1 LAALSQIDHFIKKD
15 YSIITLPHVV
25 AVTTTFGIRNRMSLT
40 ETPLPQVPETPSL
53 TALSIIPL
61 GGIGEIGLNMTVLE
75 YGSDLMVIDAG
86 LMFPDSEMLGVDIVI
101 PDFSYL
107 IANKDRIRGIV
118 LTHGHEDHIGALP
131 FLLKELKLPVYG
143 TKLTLGFVKEKLREH
158 GLEGEVELI
167 IVKPRDVVE
176 LGCFLVE
183 FIRVTHSIVD
193 GCGLGITTP
202 AGSVVHTGDF
212 KIDPTPVDGEIM
224 DLRTFA
230 EYGDKG
236 TLVLMS
242 DSTNAGQGGYTFSE
256 KEVRRGLEDIFSRAH
271 GRIVVATF
279 ASNIHRVQQII
290 DVAVMYHR
298 KVILNGKSMI
308 ANAQIALDLG
318 YLRIPP
324 DTWHKIDA
332 LKNMPDEQVVMITTG
347 SQGEPM
353 SALSRMAANEHKHF
367 QIKKGDTIVLSSK
380 MIPGNE
386 RGITRI
392 INHLFKHGAEV
403 FYEKVSEIHVS
414 GHASKEELKL
424 MLSLIKP
431 KYFIPVHGE
440 YRHLVYHSQ
449 LARKVNIP
457 EENIFIL
464 ENGEVMEFTADSAR
478 RAGRVQ
484 VGRVYIDGKT
494 AGSTV
499 DAGVDTVVLRDR
511 MKLAH
516 DGVVIVILGIEK
528 ATGKVISGP
537 DIVSRGFVFED
548 ASQELLAEV
557 KDVVLDT
564 LTLMIPEAKG
574 DWTIV
579 SAKVRAS
586 LKKFINKRLERRPM
600 ILPII
605 MEI

>member
-1 LAALSQIDHFIKKD
+1 
-15 YSIITLPHVV
+15 
-25 AVTTTFGIRNRMSLT
+25 VTD
-40 ETPLPQVPETPSL
+40 TPDPVIQPASSAP
-53 TALSIIPL
+53 ALSIIPL

-75 YGSDLMVIDAG
+75 YGDDIIVIDAG
-86 LMFPDSEMLGVDIVI
+86 LMFPDAEMLGVDIVI
-101 PDFSYL
+101 PDFSYML
-107 IANKDRIRGIV
+107 ENRNKVRAVV
-118 LTHGHEDHIGALP
+118 LTHAHEDHIGALP
-131 FLLKELKLPVYG
+131 FLLKELKVPIYG

-158 GLEGEVELI
+158 GLDSEAELI
-167 IVKPRDVVE
+167 VVKPRDTVS
-176 LGCFLVE
+176 LGCFQVE

-202 AGSVVHTGDF
+202 VGRVVHTGDF

-256 KEVRRGLEDIFSRAH
+256 KEVRRGLEDIFHRAG

-290 DVAVMYHR
+290 DVAVMHNR

-318 YLRIPP
+318 CLKMPS
-324 DTWHKIDA
+324 DTWLKIEA
-332 LKNMPDEQVVMITTG
+332 LKTLPDDQVVMITTG

-386 RGITRI
+386 RAITGI
-392 INHLFKHGAEV
+392 INRLFKHGAEV

-457 EENIFIL
+457 EENVFII
-464 ENGEVMEFTADSAR
+464 EDGEIMEFTPTTAT

-484 VGRVYIDGKT
+484 AGRVLIDGRV
-494 AGSTV
+494 AG
-499 DAGVDTVVLRDR
+499 GVESVVIRDR
-511 MKLAH
+511 MRLAH
-516 DGVVIVILGIEK
+516 DGVVIVILAIEK
-528 ATGKVISGP
+528 QTGAVISGP

-557 KDVVLDT
+557 KDLVSDT
-564 LTLMIPEAKG
+564 LRTMIPEARG
-574 DWTIV
+574 DWALV
-579 SAKVRAS
+579 SAKVRSA
-586 LKKFINKRLERRPM
+586 LKKFIYKRMERRPM

>member
-1 LAALSQIDHFIKKD
+1 VSVPSSSASLPAANG
-15 YSIITLPHVV
+15 P
-25 AVTTTFGIRNRMSLT
+25 
-40 ETPLPQVPETPSL
+40 
-53 TALSIIPL
+53 ALSIIPL
-61 GGIGEIGLNMTVLE
+61 GGVGEIGLNMTVLE
-75 YGSDLMVIDAG
+75 CGDDIMVIDAG
-86 LMFPDSEMLGVDIVI
+86 LMFPDAEMLGVDIVI

-107 IANKDRIRGIV
+107 VDNKDRIRGVV
-118 LTHGHEDHIGALP
+118 LTHAHEDHIGALP
-131 FLLKELKLPVYG
+131 FLLREIKVPVYG
-143 TKLTLGFVKEKLREH
+143 TRLTLGFVREKLKEH
-158 GLEGEVELI
+158 DLDSEAQLI
-167 IVKPRDVVE
+167 PVRPRDVVE
-176 LGCFLVE
+176 LGCFRVE

-202 AGSVVHTGDF
+202 VGRVVHTGDF
-212 KIDPTPVDGEIM
+212 KIDPTPVDGEVM

-236 TLVLMS
+236 TLVFLS
-242 DSTNAGQGGYTFSE
+242 DSTNASQGGYTFSE
-256 KEVRRGLEDIFSRAH
+256 KEVRRGLEDIFGRAR

-290 DVAVMYHR
+290 DVAVMHNR

-324 DTWHKIDA
+324 DTWHRIDA
-332 LKNMPDEQVVMITTG
+332 LKILPDDQVVMITTG

-424 MLSLIKP
+424 MLSLIRP

-440 YRHLVYHSQ
+440 YRHLVYHAQ
-449 LARKVNIP
+449 LAKKVNIP

-464 ENGEVMEFTADSAR
+464 ENGEVMEFTENTAE
-478 RAGRVQ
+478 RAGVVN

-499 DAGVDTVVLRDR
+499 DTGVDTVVLRDR

-528 ATGKVISGP
+528 TSGKVVSGP

-557 KDVVLDT
+557 KDVVMDT
-564 LTLMIPEAKG
+564 LLLMIPEAKG
-574 DWTIV
+574 DWSLV
-579 SAKVRAS
+579 SARVRTA
-586 LKKFINKRLERRPM
+586 LKKFINKRMERRPM

>member
-1 LAALSQIDHFIKKD
+1 V
-15 YSIITLPHVV
+15 THVTDTPDPLV
-25 AVTTTFGIRNRMSLT
+25 PAVSNAPR
-40 ETPLPQVPETPSL
+40 
-53 TALSIIPL
+53 LSIIPL
-61 GGIGEIGLNMTVLE
+61 GGIGEIGMNMTVIE
-75 YGSDLMVIDAG
+75 YGDEIIVIDAG
-86 LMFPDSEMLGVDIVI
+86 LMFPDAEMLGVDIVI

-107 IANKDRIRGIV
+107 VENRHKIHAVV

-131 FLLKELKLPVYG
+131 FLLREIKVPIYG
-143 TKLTLGFVKEKLREH
+143 TRLTLGLVKEKLKEH
-158 GLEGEVELI
+158 GLDTEAELVT
-167 IVKPRDVVE
+167 VKPREVVE
-176 LGCFLVE
+176 LGSFRVE

-193 GCGLGITTP
+193 GVGLGITTP
-202 AGSVVHTGDF
+202 VGRVVHTGDF
-212 KIDPTPVDGEIM
+212 KIDPTPVDGEVM

-230 EYGDKG
+230 EYGDNG
-236 TLVLMS
+236 TLVFLS

-256 KEVRRGLEDIFSRAH
+256 KEVRRGLEDIFGRAR

-290 DVAVMYHR
+290 DVAVMYNR

-318 YLRIPP
+318 YLKMPP
-324 DTWHKIDA
+324 DTWLKIDA
-332 LKNMPDEQVVMITTG
+332 LRSLPDEQIVMITTG

-367 QIKKGDTIVLSSK
+367 QIKKGDTIILSSK

-386 RGITRI
+386 RAIARI
-392 INHLFKHGAEV
+392 INHLFKLGAQV

-431 KYFIPVHGE
+431 KFFIPVHGE
-440 YRHLVYHSQ
+440 YRHLVYHAQ
-449 LARKVNIP
+449 LAKKVNIP

-464 ENGEVMEFTADSAR
+464 ENGEVMEFTENSAR
-478 RAGRVQ
+478 RAGVVN

-528 ATGKVISGP
+528 TSGKVVSGP

-557 KDVVLDT
+557 KDVVMDT

-574 DWTIV
+574 DWALV
-579 SAKVRAS
+579 SARVRSA
-586 LKKFINKRLERRPM
+586 LKKFINKRMERRPM

>member
-1 LAALSQIDHFIKKD
+1 MTD
-15 YSIITLPHVV
+15 
-25 AVTTTFGIRNRMSLT
+25 N
-40 ETPLPQVPETPSL
+40 PLPSAPASL
-53 TALSIIPL
+53 DGTVLSIVPL
-61 GGIGEIGLNMTVLE
+61 GGVGEIGLNMTVFE
-75 YGSDLMVIDAG
+75 YGDDMLVVDAG
-86 LMFPDSEMLGVDIVI
+86 LMFPDAEMLGVDIVI

-107 IANKDRIRGIV
+107 LDNKERIRGVV

-131 FLLKELKLPVYG
+131 FLLRELNVPVYG
-143 TKLTLGFVKEKLREH
+143 TRLTLGFVKEKLREH
-158 GLEGEVELI
+158 DLDAVAQLI
-167 IVKPRDVVE
+167 VVKPRDVVE
-176 LGCFLVE
+176 LGAFRVE

-193 GCGLGITTP
+193 GVGLGITTP
-202 AGSVVHTGDF
+202 AGRVVHTGDF

-236 TLVLMS
+236 TLVLLS
-242 DSTNAGQGGYTFSE
+242 DSTNAGKGGYTFSE
-256 KEVRRGLEDIFSRAH
+256 KEVRRGLEDIFGRAR

-279 ASNIHRVQQII
+279 ASNIHRVQQIV
-290 DVAVMYHR
+290 DVAVMHNR

-318 YLRIPP
+318 YLKIPP
-324 DTWHKIDA
+324 HTWHKIDA
-332 LKNMPDEQVVMITTG
+332 LKTLPDEQVVMITTG

-367 QIKKGDTIVLSSK
+367 QIRKGDTIILSSK

-386 RGITRI
+386 RGITQI

-449 LARKVNIP
+449 LAKKVNIP

-464 ENGEVMEFTADSAR
+464 ENGEVMEFTENSAR
-478 RAGRVQ
+478 RAGRVN

-494 AGSTV
+494 AGSTA

-528 ATGKVISGP
+528 TSGKVVSGP

-574 DWTIV
+574 DWSLV
-579 SAKVRAS
+579 SARVRSA
-586 LKKFINKRLERRPM
+586 LKKFINKRMERRPM

>member
-1 LAALSQIDHFIKKD
+1 
-15 YSIITLPHVV
+15 
-25 AVTTTFGIRNRMSLT
+25 MT
-40 ETPLPQVPETPSL
+40 ETSDILVPPDLNGPT
-53 TALSIIPL
+53 LSIIPL

-75 YGSDLMVIDAG
+75 YGDDIIVIDAG
-86 LMFPDSEMLGVDIVI
+86 LMFPDAEMLGVDIVI

-107 IANKDRIRGIV
+107 LENRNKVRAVV
-118 LTHGHEDHIGALP
+118 LTHAHEDHIGALP
-131 FLLKELKLPVYG
+131 FLLKELKVPIYG

-158 GLEGEVELI
+158 GLDAEAELI
-167 IVKPRDVVE
+167 IVKPRDTVS
-176 LGCFLVE
+176 LGCFQVE

-202 AGSVVHTGDF
+202 VGRVVHTGDF

-256 KEVRRGLEDIFSRAH
+256 KEVRRGLEDIFHRAG

-290 DVAVMYHR
+290 DVAVMHNR

-318 YLRIPP
+318 YLKMPS
-324 DTWHKIDA
+324 DTWLKIEA
-332 LKNMPDEQVVMITTG
+332 LKNLPDDQVVMITTG

-457 EENIFIL
+457 EENVFII
-464 ENGEVMEFTADSAR
+464 EDGEIMEFTPDSAR
-478 RAGRVQ
+478 RAGRVN

-494 AGSTV
+494 AGSTA

-516 DGVVIVILGIEK
+516 DGVVIVILGIETT
-528 ATGKVISGP
+528 TGRVVSGP

-564 LTLMIPEAKG
+564 LTLMVPEAKG
-574 DWTIV
+574 DWALV
-579 SAKVRAS
+579 SARVRSS
-586 LKKFINKRLERRPM
+586 LKKFIYKRMERRPM

>member
-1 LAALSQIDHFIKKD
+1 MRQRKE
-15 YSIITLPHVV
+15 
-25 AVTTTFGIRNRMSLT
+25 TTVSEEPAISEQKNG
-40 ETPLPQVPETPSL
+40 PV
-53 TALSIIPL
+53 LSIIPL
-61 GGIGEIGLNMTVLE
+61 GGVGEIGLNMTVLE
-75 YGSDLMVIDAG
+75 CGGDLMVIDAG
-86 LMFPDSEMLGVDIVI
+86 LMFPDAEMLGVDIVI

-107 IANKDRIRGIV
+107 IENRDRVRGLVI
-118 LTHGHEDHIGALP
+118 THAHEDHIGALP
-131 FLLKELKLPVYG
+131 FLLRELKVPIYG
-143 TKLTLGFVKEKLREH
+143 TRLTLGFVKEKLREH
-158 GLEGEVELI
+158 GLDAEVELVV
-167 IVKPRDVVE
+167 VKPRDVVT
-176 LGCFLVE
+176 LGCFQVE

-202 AGSVVHTGDF
+202 AGRVVHTGDF
-212 KIDPTPVDGEIM
+212 KIDPTPVDGEVM
-224 DLRTFA
+224 DLRTFS

-236 TLVLMS
+236 TLVLLS
-242 DSTNAGQGGYTFSE
+242 DSTNAGKGGYTFSE
-256 KEVRRGLEDIFSRAH
+256 KEVRRGLEDIFSRAR

-318 YLRIPP
+318 YLHIPP

-332 LKNMPDEQVVMITTG
+332 LKKLPDEQIVMITTG

-386 RGITRI
+386 RSITRI

-403 FYEKVSEIHVS
+403 YHEKVSEIHVS

-431 KYFIPVHGE
+431 TYFIPVHGE
-440 YRHLVYHSQ
+440 YRHLVYHAQ

-457 EENIFIL
+457 EENIFLL
-464 ENGEVMEFTADSAR
+464 ENGEVAEFSENGAR
-478 RAGRVQ
+478 RAGLVT

-499 DAGVDTVVLRDR
+499 DAGVDRIVLRDR

-516 DGVVIVILGIEK
+516 DGVVIAILGIEK
-528 ATGKVISGP
+528 ATGKVVSGP

-574 DWTIV
+574 DWALV
-579 SAKVRAS
+579 SAKVRAA
-586 LKKFINKRLERRPM
+586 LKKFINKRMERRPM

>member
-1 LAALSQIDHFIKKD
+1 MQDIPLEAPAALSLNEK
-15 YSIITLPHVV
+15 S
-25 AVTTTFGIRNRMSLT
+25 
-40 ETPLPQVPETPSL
+40 
-53 TALSIIPL
+53 LSIVPL
-61 GGIGEIGLNMTVLE
+61 GGVGEIGLNMTVLE
-75 YGSDLMVIDAG
+75 YGGDIMVIDAG
-86 LMFPDSEMLGVDIVI
+86 LMFPDAEMLGVDIVI

-107 IANKDRIRGIV
+107 LENRDRIRGIV
-118 LTHGHEDHIGALP
+118 ITHAHEDHIGALP
-131 FLLKELKLPVYG
+131 FLLKELNIPVYG
-143 TKLTLGFVKEKLREH
+143 TLLTLGFVKEKLKEH
-158 GLEGEVELI
+158 ELDGQAQLI
-167 IVKPRDVVE
+167 VVKPRDVVE
-176 LGCFLVE
+176 LGSFRVE

-193 GCGLGITTP
+193 GVGLGITTP
-202 AGSVVHTGDF
+202 VGRIVHTGDF
-212 KIDPTPVDGEIM
+212 KIDPTPVDGEVM
-224 DLRTFA
+224 DLRTFSR
-230 EYGDKG
+230 YGDEG
-236 TLVLMS
+236 TLVLLS

-256 KEVRRGLEDIFSRAH
+256 KEVRRGLEHIFSHAK

-290 DVAVMYHR
+290 DVAVMYNR

-318 YLRIPP
+318 YLKMPS
-324 DTWHKIDA
+324 DTWLRIDA
-332 LKNMPDEQVVMITTG
+332 LKTLPDDQMVMITTG

-392 INHLFKHGAEV
+392 INHLFKRGAEV

-440 YRHLVYHSQ
+440 YRHLVYHAQ
-449 LARKVNIP
+449 LATKVNIP
-457 EENIFIL
+457 EENIFII
-464 ENGEVMEFTADSAR
+464 EDGVVMEFTENSAR
-478 RAGRVQ
+478 RAGV
-484 VGRVYIDGKT
+484 VTAGRVYIDGKT
-494 AGSTV
+494 AGSTA

-528 ATGKVISGP
+528 ITGKVVSGP

-557 KDVVLDT
+557 KDVVMDT

-574 DWTIV
+574 DWSLV
-579 SAKVRAS
+579 SARVRTA
-586 LKKFINKRLERRPM
+586 LKKFINKRMERRPM

>member
-1 LAALSQIDHFIKKD
+1 MTDIPPPSASDSPD
-15 YSIITLPHVV
+15 S
-25 AVTTTFGIRNRMSLT
+25 AV
-40 ETPLPQVPETPSL
+40 
-53 TALSIIPL
+53 LSIVPL
-61 GGIGEIGLNMTVLE
+61 GGVGEIGLNMTVFE
-75 YGSDLMVIDAG
+75 CGDDLLVVDAG
-86 LMFPDSEMLGVDIVI
+86 LMFPDAEMLGVDIVI

-107 IANKDRIRGIV
+107 LENKDRVRGIV
-118 LTHGHEDHIGALP
+118 LTHAHEDHIGALP
-131 FLLKELKLPVYG
+131 FLLKELNVPIYG
-143 TKLTLGFVKEKLREH
+143 TRLTLGFVKEKLREH
-158 GLEGEVELI
+158 DLDTVAQLI
-167 IVKPRDVVE
+167 VVKPRDVVE
-176 LGCFLVE
+176 LGCFKVE

-202 AGSVVHTGDF
+202 AGRVVHTGDF

-236 TLVLMS
+236 TLVLLS

-256 KEVRRGLEDIFSRAH
+256 KEVRRGLEDIFSRAK

-290 DVAVMYHR
+290 DVSVMYNR

-318 YLRIPP
+318 YLKMPS
-324 DTWHKIDA
+324 DTWLKIDA
-332 LKNMPDEQVVMITTG
+332 LKTLPDEQLVMITTG

-403 FYEKVSEIHVS
+403 FYEKVSEVHVS

-457 EENIFIL
+457 EENIFIV
-464 ENGEVMEFTADSAR
+464 EDGEVMEFTENSAR
-478 RAGRVQ
+478 RAGRVN

-494 AGSTV
+494 AGSTA

-528 ATGKVISGP
+528 TSGKVVSGP

-548 ASQELLAEV
+548 ASRELLAEV
-557 KDVVLDT
+557 KDVVMDT

-574 DWTIV
+574 DWSLV
-579 SAKVRAS
+579 SARVRSA
-586 LKKFINKRLERRPM
+586 LKKFINKRMERRPM

>member
-1 LAALSQIDHFIKKD
+1 MQQTPDTLS
-15 YSIITLPHVV
+15 S
-25 AVTTTFGIRNRMSLT
+25 
-40 ETPLPQVPETPSL
+40 PLFTNGNGK
-53 TALSIIPL
+53 ALSIIPL
-61 GGIGEIGLNMTVLE
+61 GGVGEIGLNMTVIE
-75 YGSDLMVIDAG
+75 YGSDIIVIDAG
-86 LMFPDSEMLGVDIVI
+86 LMFPDAEMLGVDIVI

-107 IANKDRIRGIV
+107 LVNRARIRGV
-118 LTHGHEDHIGALP
+118 LITHAHEDHIGALP
-131 FLLKELKLPVYG
+131 FLLKELKVPVYG
-143 TKLTLGFVKEKLREH
+143 TRLTIGFIREKLTEH
-158 GLEGEVELI
+158 GLESEAELVV
-167 IVKPRDVVE
+167 VKPRDVVA

-193 GCGLGITTP
+193 GVGLGITTP
-202 AGSVVHTGDF
+202 VGRVVHTGDF

-256 KEVRRGLEDIFSRAH
+256 KEVRRGLEDIFSHAK

-290 DVAVMYHR
+290 DVAVMFNR

-318 YLRIPP
+318 YLKMPA
-324 DTWHKIDA
+324 DTWLKIDA
-332 LKNMPDEQVVMITTG
+332 LKSLPDDRVVMITTG

-367 QIKKGDTIVLSSK
+367 QIRKGDTIILSSK

-403 FYEKVSEIHVS
+403 FHEKVSEVHVS

-424 MLSLIKP
+424 MLSLIRP
-431 KYFIPVHGE
+431 RYFIPVHGE
-440 YRHLVYHSQ
+440 YRHLVYHAQ
-449 LARKVNIP
+449 LATKVNIP
-457 EENIFIL
+457 EENIFII
-464 ENGEVMEFTADSAR
+464 ENGEVMEFTAESAR
-478 RAGRVQ
+478 RAGIVN

-494 AGSTV
+494 A
-499 DAGVDTVVLRDR
+499 DRVVLRDR

-528 ATGKVISGP
+528 ISGNVVSGP

-574 DWTIV
+574 DWSLV
-579 SAKVRAS
+579 SARVRTA

>member
-1 LAALSQIDHFIKKD
+1 
-15 YSIITLPHVV
+15 
-25 AVTTTFGIRNRMSLT
+25 M
-40 ETPLPQVPETPSL
+40 
-53 TALSIIPL
+53 
-61 GGIGEIGLNMTVLE
+61 NMTVLE
-75 YGSDLMVIDAG
+75 HGDDLIVIDAG

-101 PDFSYL
+101 PDFTYL
-107 IANKDRIRGIV
+107 IENRHKVRAVV
-118 LTHGHEDHIGALP
+118 LTHAHEDHIGALP
-131 FLLKELKLPVYG
+131 FLLKEIRVPVYG
-143 TKLTLGFVKEKLREH
+143 TKLTLGFVKEKLKEH
-158 GLEGEVELI
+158 DLDRDTEFI
-167 IVKPRDVVE
+167 IVKPRDTVAI
-176 LGCFLVE
+176 GCFAVE

-193 GCGLGITTP
+193 GVGLGITTP
-202 AGSVVHTGDF
+202 AGRVVHTGDF
-212 KIDPTPVDGEIM
+212 TIDPTPVDGEVM

-236 TLVLMS
+236 TLVLLS
-242 DSTNAGQGGYTFSE
+242 DSTNASQGGYTFSE
-256 KEVRRGLEDIFSRAH
+256 KEVRRGLEDIFGRAR

-290 DVAVMYHR
+290 DVAVMHHR

-318 YLRIPP
+318 YLKIPP
-324 DTWHKIDA
+324 DTWHRIEA
-332 LKNMPDEQVVMITTG
+332 LKQLPDDQVVLITTG

-367 QIKKGDTIVLSSK
+367 QIKKGDTIILSSK

-440 YRHLVYHSQ
+440 YRHLVYHAQ
-449 LARKVNIP
+449 LATKVNIP

-464 ENGEVMEFTADSAR
+464 ENGEVMEFTKNTAR
-478 RAGRVQ
+478 RAGVVN

-494 AGSTV
+494 AGSTA

-516 DGVVIVILGIEK
+516 DGVVIVILGIER
-528 ATGKVISGP
+528 ASGKVVSGP

-548 ASQELLAEV
+548 ESQAYLETARCLVVEAVEELSEEMRCDCEEV
-557 KDVVLDT
+557 NTTVRQVLRRFF
-564 LTLMIPEAKG
+564 KK
-574 DWTIV
+574 TI
-579 SAKVRAS
+579 
-586 LKKFINKRLERRPM
+586 ERRPV
-600 ILPII
+600 I
-605 MEI
+605 

>member
-1 LAALSQIDHFIKKD
+1 LVTDTFAPSQEG
-15 YSIITLPHVV
+15 SNGP
-25 AVTTTFGIRNRMSLT
+25 
-40 ETPLPQVPETPSL
+40 
-53 TALSIIPL
+53 ALSIIPL
-61 GGIGEIGLNMTVLE
+61 GGVGEIGLNMTVLE
-75 YGSDLMVIDAG
+75 YESDILVIDAG
-86 LMFPDSEMLGVDIVI
+86 LMFPDAEMLGVDIVI

-107 IANKDRIRGIV
+107 VENKDRIRGVV
-118 LTHGHEDHIGALP
+118 LTHAHEDHIGALP
-131 FLLKELKLPVYG
+131 FLLREIKVPIYG
-143 TKLTLGFVKEKLREH
+143 TRLTLGFVKEKLKEH
-158 GLEGEVELI
+158 ELDAEAQLI
-167 IVKPRDVVE
+167 VVKPRDIVE
-176 LGCFLVE
+176 LGCFRVE

-193 GCGLGITTP
+193 GVGLGITTP
-202 AGSVVHTGDF
+202 VGHVVHTGDF
-212 KIDPTPVDGEIM
+212 KIDPTPVDGEVM

-236 TLVLMS
+236 TLVFLS
-242 DSTNAGQGGYTFSE
+242 DSTNAGKGGYTFSE
-256 KEVRRGLEDIFSRAH
+256 KEVRRGLEDIFGRAR

-279 ASNIHRVQQII
+279 ASNIHRVQQIV
-290 DVAVMYHR
+290 DVAVMYNR

-318 YLRIPP
+318 YLKMPP
-324 DTWHKIDA
+324 DTWHRIDA
-332 LKNMPDEQVVMITTG
+332 LKTLPDEQIVMITTG

-403 FYEKVSEIHVS
+403 FYEKVSEVHVS

-424 MLSLIKP
+424 MLSLVKP

-440 YRHLVYHSQ
+440 YRHLVYHAQ
-449 LARKVNIP
+449 LAKKVNIP

-464 ENGEVMEFTADSAR
+464 ENGEVMEFTATSAS
-478 RAGRVQ
+478 RAGSVN

-494 AGSTV
+494 AGSTM
-499 DAGVDTVVLRDR
+499 DTGVDRVVLRDR

-528 ATGKVISGP
+528 TSGKVVSGP

-557 KDVVLDT
+557 KDVVMDT

-574 DWTIV
+574 DWSLV
-579 SAKVRAS
+579 SARVRTA

>member
-1 LAALSQIDHFIKKD
+1 MTDTSFNPEPAAS
-15 YSIITLPHVV
+15 
-25 AVTTTFGIRNRMSLT
+25 N
-40 ETPLPQVPETPSL
+40 TPS
-53 TALSIIPL
+53 LSIIPL
-61 GGIGEIGLNMTVLE
+61 GGVGEIGLNMTVLE
-75 YGSDLMVIDAG
+75 CGDDIMVIDAG
-86 LMFPDSEMLGVDIVI
+86 LMFPDAEMLGVDIVI

-107 IANKDRIRGIV
+107 IENKARIRGMV
-118 LTHGHEDHIGALP
+118 LTHAHEDHIGALP
-131 FLLKELKLPVYG
+131 FFLKELKVPIYG
-143 TKLTLGFVKEKLREH
+143 TRLTLGFVREKLREYE
-158 GLEGEVELI
+158 LDQEVDLRS
-167 IVKPRDVVE
+167 VRPRDVVD
-176 LGCFLVE
+176 LGCFKVE

-202 AGSVVHTGDF
+202 MGRVVHTGDF

-230 EYGDKG
+230 EYGDRG
-236 TLVLMS
+236 VLALLS

-256 KEVRRGLEDIFSRAH
+256 KEVRRGLEDIFGKAR

-290 DVAVMYHR
+290 DVAVMHGR

-318 YLRIPP
+318 YLRMPP
-324 DTWHKIDA
+324 DTWLKIEA
-332 LKNMPDEQVVMITTG
+332 LKDLPDDQVVMITTG

-386 RGITRI
+386 RSIMRI

-440 YRHLVYHSQ
+440 YRHLVYHAQ
-449 LARKVNIP
+449 LAKKVNIP
-457 EENIFIL
+457 EENIFII
-464 ENGEVMEFTADSAR
+464 ENGEVMEFTEAGAR
-478 RAGRVQ
+478 RAGLVN

-494 AGSTV
+494 QGSTA

-511 MKLAH
+511 LKLAH

-528 ATGKVISGP
+528 TSGKVLSGP

-548 ASQELLAEV
+548 ASQELMAEV
-557 KDVVLDT
+557 KDVVMDT
-564 LTLMIPEAKG
+564 LLVMVPEAKG
-574 DWTIV
+574 DWSLV
-579 SAKVRAS
+579 SARVRSS